1 MFTEEEIDILRQSP
15 YILGVTTKQISY
27 GRLFYQEY
35 WRIFQ
40 LGFSSQEAFEFLGL
54 DPEIVGE
61 RRIIMVHIRV
71 RDLAKKGRLYDE
83 EADTTTSIAEQLKQK
98 DSEIERLRQEVEFLK
113 KKKLLYSKYKK
124 QVGTKENYSD

>member
-1 MFTEEEIDILRQSP
+1 MFTEEEIVILEQSP

-35 WRIFQ
+35 WRILQ
-40 LGFSSQEAFEFLGL
+40 LGFTSKETFEFLGL
-54 DPEIVGE
+54 DPEIVGA
-61 RRIIMVHIRV
+61 RRITMIHIRV
-71 RDLAKKGRLYDE
+71 RGMAKKGTLYDE

-113 KKKLLYSKYKK
+113 KKSLLYSKYKI
-124 QVGTKENYSD
+124 